1 LGGGQVAGIGLFH
14 DDHPAILP
22 EFPGKLSPADVH
34 GKNLCGAVLQQA
46 IGESTGGCAQVKRG
60 HAGDIQMKMVQG
72 LFQLVSAAAYIFI
85 AGIQGKT
92 VIGFDGIAG
101 FAGGLV
107 VDADLSGENG
117 AFGAFTAFAKAA
129 FNQGLVKASHVEM
142 NSNFF
147 MCAAGNPGIK
157 VRWRID

>member
-1 LGGGQVAGIGLFH
+1 
-14 DDHPAILP
+14 
-22 EFPGKLSPADVH
+22 
-34 GKNLCGAVLQQA
+34 
-46 IGESTGGCAQVKRG
+46 
-60 HAGDIQMKMVQG
+60 MKMVQG